1 MRKSLVVAALV
12 VAAATSLAVGV
23 GRAQEPSPPRRTL
36 LHCGALLAAPGS
48 PPLAAR
54 TLVVAGSKVTAV
66 LEGYAAP
73 EGTDEVV
80 DLKQSFVLPGLID
93 CHVHLSSE
101 YSADARLKRVEQSE
115 ADLAIQAVVHAR
127 RTLLAGFT
135 TVRDLGSR
143 GDAVFALRDAVK
155 AGLVPGP
162 RVLAAGHMVTP
173 TGGHGDGTH
182 GYREDLFPVPDA
194 LQGVSDGVAG
204 CRQAVRA
211 QVKRG
216 ADVIKLSA
224 TGGVLSA
231 TAAGTDQQFF
241 ADELQAIVDTA
252 RLLGRK
258 VAAHAHGVNGIKAAL
273 RAGVDSI
280 EHGTFLDDEAV
291 ALFKEKG
298 AWYVPTLVAGAWVAE
313 KAEVQGFFPPPV
325 AEKARAVGPKI
336 KEAVGR
342 AWRGGV
348 KIAFGTDSG
357 VSSHGKNGR
366 EFALLV
372 EAGLSPQDAIAA
384 ATVKAA
390 ELLGLQGTVGA
401 LAPGMAADVIATRR
415 SPLEDVTEL
424 ERVTFVM
431 RDGVVH
437 ARP

>member
-48 PPLAAR
+48 PPLTAR
-54 TLVVAGSKVTAV
+54 TLVVAGGKVTAV

-115 ADLAIQAVVHAR
+115 ADLAIQAVVYAR

-401 LAPGMAADVIATRR
+401 LAPGMAADVIATRK

-431 RDGVVH
+431 KDGVVH